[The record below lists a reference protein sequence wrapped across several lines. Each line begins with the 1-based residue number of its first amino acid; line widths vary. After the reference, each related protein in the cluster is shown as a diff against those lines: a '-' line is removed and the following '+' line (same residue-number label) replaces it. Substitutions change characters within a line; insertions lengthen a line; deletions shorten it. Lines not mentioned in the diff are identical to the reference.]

1 MAAAGYRRTHTCGAL
16 RSGDAGKPVVLC
28 GWVESRRDHG
38 GLLFL
43 DLRDRHGV
51 TQLVF
56 SPDVSRAAL
65 EAAERLRPES
75 VVAIEGH
82 VRERPEGTRNAK
94 RPTGDIEVVVSSVQL
109 LNESETPPFEIADE
123 TDASPELRLRYRYL
137 DLRRRPMQR
146 NLEARHRLMKLMRDH
161 LDAQGFLEIETP
173 MLTKSTPE
181 GARDYLVPSRVYPGA
196 FFALPQSPQLFK
208 QILMVAGCDRYFQIA
223 RCFRDEDL
231 RANRQPEF
239 TQLDL
244 EMSFVTEEDVQQMVE
259 GLLVALF
266 AALKGVTLA
275 RPFPRMTYDVAMSR
289 YGSDKPDLRFGLPI
303 TDVGAIAQRTEFRV
317 FRDALAAGGL
327 VAGLSVPGGGAAFG
341 RKGIDEAEAHV
352 KGLGAKGLAWT
363 KVEGGELAGG
373 VARFLQAVGGDLRKE
388 MGAGE
393 GDLLLFLA
401 DGRDLVRSALGDL
414 RRWIARRLDLT
425 RAEDFRVHWVTDFPL
440 FERNAADG
448 SIQACH
454 HPFTAPRPEAE
465 QLLERDPLAVKA
477 RAYDLILN
485 GEELGGGSIRIH
497 RPDLQ
502 SRVFQVL
509 GIDRERA
516 EARFGFLLE
525 ALRYGAPPHG
535 GIALGLDRL
544 LMLLY
549 GIDSIR
555 DTIAFPKTAK
565 SSDLMTGAPS
575 DVDPA
580 QIRDLGLLLAPGA
593 MGRQAEP
600 GDR

>member
-1 MAAAGYRRTHTCGAL
+1 MAAAGFRRTHTCGAL
-16 RSGDAGKPVVLC
+16 RAGDVGAHVVLC

-56 SPDVSRAAL
+56 SPEVSRPAL
-65 EAAERLRPES
+65 EGTERLRPES
-75 VVAIEGH
+75 VVAIEGV
-82 VRERPEGTRNAK
+82 VRARPEGTRNPK
-94 RPTGDIEVVVSSVQL
+94 RSTGDIEVVVSAVQL

-123 TDASPELRLRYRYL
+123 TDAAPELRLRYRYL

-146 NLEARHRLMKLMRDH
+146 NLEARHRLMKRIRAH

-208 QILMVAGCDRYFQIA
+208 QILMVAGFDRYFQIA

-244 EMSFVTEEDVQQMVE
+244 EMSFVTEQDVQEMVE
-259 GLLVALF
+259 GLLADLF
-266 AALKGVTLA
+266 ETLKGVA
-275 RPFPRMTYDVAMSR
+275 IPRPFPRMTFDVAMSR
-289 YGSDKPDLRFGLPI
+289 YGSDKPDLRFDLPI
-303 TDVGAIAQRTEFRV
+303 SDVGRVAKRTEFRV
-317 FRDALAAGGL
+317 FRDALATGGM
-327 VAGLSVPGGGAAFG
+327 VAGLSVSGGGAALG

-352 KGLGAKGLAWT
+352 KSLGAKGLAWT
-363 KVEGGELAGG
+363 RIEGETFAGG
-373 VARFLQAVGGDLRKE
+373 VARFLQGVAGDLRQE
-388 MGAGE
+388 MDAAD

-401 DGRDLVRSALGDL
+401 DGRDLVLSALGDL
-414 RRWIARRLDLT
+414 RRWLARRLDLV
-425 RAEDFRVHWVTDFPL
+425 RADGFRFLWVTDFPL

-454 HPFTAPRPEAE
+454 HPFTAPRPEDE
-465 QLLERDPLAVKA
+465 GQLETDPLKVKA
-477 RAYDLILN
+477 RAYDVILN

-509 GIDRERA
+509 GLDRERA
-516 EARFGFLLE
+516 EARFGFLME

-535 GIALGLDRL
+535 GIALGLDRM

-555 DTIAFPKTAK
+555 DTIAFPKTAR
-565 SSDLMTGAPS
+565 SSCLMTGAPS

-580 QIRDLGLLLAPGA
+580 QLKDLGLLLAQGA
-593 MGRQAEP
+593 VGRQAEP

>member
-1 MAAAGYRRTHTCGAL
+1 
-16 RSGDAGKPVVLC
+16 
-28 GWVESRRDHG
+28 
-38 GLLFL
+38 
-43 DLRDRHGV
+43 
-51 TQLVF
+51 
-56 SPDVSRAAL
+56 
-65 EAAERLRPES
+65 
-75 VVAIEGH
+75 
-82 VRERPEGTRNAK
+82 
-94 RPTGDIEVVVSSVQL
+94 
-109 LNESETPPFEIADE
+109 
-123 TDASPELRLRYRYL
+123 
-137 DLRRRPMQR
+137 
-146 NLEARHRLMKLMRDH
+146 
-161 LDAQGFLEIETP
+161 
-173 MLTKSTPE
+173 
-181 GARDYLVPSRVYPGA
+181 
-196 FFALPQSPQLFK
+196 
-208 QILMVAGCDRYFQIA
+208 
-223 RCFRDEDL
+223 
-231 RANRQPEF
+231 
-239 TQLDL
+239 
-244 EMSFVTEEDVQQMVE
+244 
-259 GLLVALF
+259 
-266 AALKGVTLA
+266 
-275 RPFPRMTYDVAMSR
+275 
-289 YGSDKPDLRFGLPI
+289 
-303 TDVGAIAQRTEFRV
+303 
-317 FRDALAAGGL
+317 
-327 VAGLSVPGGGAAFG
+327 
-341 RKGIDEAEAHV
+341 
-352 KGLGAKGLAWT
+352 
-363 KVEGGELAGG
+363 
-373 VARFLQAVGGDLRKE
+373 

-454 HPFTAPRPEAE
+454 HPFTAPRPEDE
-465 QLLERDPLAVKA
+465 QLLESDPLAVKA